1 VIQIGAP
8 NDGRC
13 MRTPLLAAIACVALL
28 AGCGSDGDGATAAK
42 TTTTTAPASSAPTTT
57 IAIKDFKFDPAAA
70 TVKAGTKITVSNEDS
85 APHTLTEEPASGKPA
100 FDTGTLNGRKSGS
113 FTATKPGTFKV
124 YCVIHPFM
132 KGTVTVQ

>member
-1 VIQIGAP
+1 
-8 NDGRC
+8 

-28 AGCGSDGDGATAAK
+28 AGCGGDDDGAANSS
-42 TTTTTAPASSAPTTT
+42 TTTAAPASSAPTTT
-57 IAIKDFKFDPAAA
+57 IAIKEFKFDPEAA
-70 TVKAGTKITVSNEDS
+70 TVKAGTKISVPNEDA

-100 FDTGTLNGRKSGS
+100 FDTGTVNGRRSGT
-113 FTATKPGTFKV
+113 FTATKPGSYKV